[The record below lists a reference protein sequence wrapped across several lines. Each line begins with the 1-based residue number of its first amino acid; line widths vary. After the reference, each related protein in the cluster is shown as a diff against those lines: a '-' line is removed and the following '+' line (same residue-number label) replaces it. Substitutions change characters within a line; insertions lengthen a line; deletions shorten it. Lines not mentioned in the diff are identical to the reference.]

1 MMFPYVF
8 HMLWNTYIIR
18 SHLALTIVT
27 THYYR
32 CLTSVDILRTNWC
45 VLLMYPLVVVL
56 MYPSPLLLPRTLT
69 RAVSLCVRVGGR

>member
-18 SHLALTIVT
+18 SHLALTLVT

-32 CLTSVDILRTNWC
+32 CLTLVDILRTNWC

-56 MYPSPLLLPRTLT
+56 MYPSPYYYYLAPY
-69 RAVSLCVRVGGR
+69 RVLFPFVFFV